1 MDIRVFILLFAY
13 FIIISA
19 IGIFM
24 TVKDKSASK
33 FRGKRVPETNLM
45 IVGFLGA
52 AFPMFLTMN
61 IIHHKTKHPKFMI
74 GLPVAVALHIILIV
88 AVYFILTQTPEMPV
102 TTA

>member
-1 MDIRVFILLFAY
+1 MDNKVYISLFFY

-19 IGIFM
+19 VGIYM
-24 TVKDKSASK
+24 TIKDKSASR

-61 IIHHKTKHPKFMI
+61 IIHHKTKHPKFMV
-74 GLPVAVALHIILIV
+74 GLPVAVALHIILVIV
-88 AVYFILTQTPEMPV
+88 VFLILNKAPEMPV